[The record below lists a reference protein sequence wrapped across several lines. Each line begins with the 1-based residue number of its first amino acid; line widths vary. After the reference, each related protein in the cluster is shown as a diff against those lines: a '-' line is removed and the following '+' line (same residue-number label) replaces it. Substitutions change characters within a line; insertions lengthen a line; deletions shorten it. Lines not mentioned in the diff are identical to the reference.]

1 MLQAPPLSPPPAPPP
16 PQLSSKTSSTLAKAL
31 TDNKQGGKL
40 PIRATLAFNAGR
52 THVSANEGQL
62 KPPLPNLATRP
73 NPRAPVSHGY
83 PSMRGG
89 KRGPGKTQGQRPPAS
104 APARVGEVP
113 PCTRPPPPRL
123 HPPPAPGTQDAERA
137 GVELTAASV
146 AVAVAVAARAPGVLY
161 DHALAAQFLAVQ
173 LVNGVVGVAGVLEL
187 HEAVP
192 GEGRSAGRAP
202 AAGVSL
208 AGAARSR
215 GLPPAPTRA
224 RSRRRRHFGGPATR
238 RRGLGRLGPW
248 GGFPPPRGADPQ
260 TRLTHF

>member
-31 TDNKQGGKL
+31 TDKQGGKL
-40 PIRATLAFNAGR
+40 QIRATLAFNAGR

-113 PCTRPPPPRL
+113 PCTRPRPPPRDCTRRPL
-123 HPPPAPGTQDAERA
+123 P
-137 GVELTAASV
+137 
-146 AVAVAVAARAPGVLY
+146 
-161 DHALAAQFLAVQ
+161 
-173 LVNGVVGVAGVLEL
+173 
-187 HEAVP
+187 VP
-192 GEGRSAGRAP
+192 RTRSA
-202 AAGVSL
+202 
-208 AGAARSR
+208 R
-215 GLPPAPTRA
+215 G
-224 RSRRRRHFGGPATR
+224 
-238 RRGLGRLGPW
+238 
-248 GGFPPPRGADPQ
+248 
-260 TRLTHF
+260 